1 MQGIPLRTA
10 IAIALLS
17 AMPVDGALADAIHH
31 APGKASAVDFINI
44 FEKLS
49 GAHPGVRK
57 GHARGICARGVF
69 TPSETAKQRFESP
82 LFAGS
87 SELVLRFSMA
97 GGNPEADERAS
108 LPRGI
113 GVKFLLDD
121 AAPHQIAGLTTPMFA
136 GRTPEQFLGLLRVNH
151 LIRDGKATPHDRE
164 RYLANNPEAARQG
177 AWLASHAP
185 AAGYTTARYFG
196 VHSFIAD
203 AVGGGTTTFRWELAP
218 VSGERLL
225 TDEERSSLPASFL
238 ASRLQRRLKEEGHV
252 AMNWQWTLATDT
264 DAVNDPSL
272 PWPDD
277 RVTLNVGTI
286 SITGAGGAACD
297 PVNFDPNRLTAG
309 ISPSAD
315 PVLALRSA
323 AYAISQGKR
332 LAGQ

>member
-1 MQGIPLRTA
+1 VA
-10 IAIALLS
+10 
-17 AMPVDGALADAIHH
+17 
-31 APGKASAVDFINI
+31 FINI
-44 FEKLS
+44 FEKHS

-97 GGNPEADERAS
+97 GGNPEA
-108 LPRGI
+108 
-113 GVKFLLDD
+113 
-121 AAPHQIAGLTTPMFA
+121 
-136 GRTPEQFLGLLRVNH
+136 
-151 LIRDGKATPHDRE
+151 
-164 RYLANNPEAARQG
+164 ARQG
-177 AWLASHAP
+177 AWLARHAP
-185 AAGYTTARYFG
+185 GAGYTTARYFG

-225 TDEERSSLPASFL
+225 TEEERSSLPASFL
-238 ASRLQRRLKEEGHV
+238 ASRLQRRLKEEGPV

-286 SITGAGGAACD
+286 SITGAGGSACD